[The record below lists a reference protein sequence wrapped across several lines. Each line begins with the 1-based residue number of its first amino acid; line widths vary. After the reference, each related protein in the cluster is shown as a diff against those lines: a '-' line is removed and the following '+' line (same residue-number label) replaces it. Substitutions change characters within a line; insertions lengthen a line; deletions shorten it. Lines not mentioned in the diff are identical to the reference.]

1 MKKLSLVS
9 LLLLAACAHNPSM
22 NTVIGG
28 GVGAAAGAA
37 VGYGVGGSTGAVV
50 GAAVGG
56 AAGAAVGSNTGR
68 PAPQQGGYDRG
79 DRREHDH
86 RDRHDRERGR
96 D

>member
-1 MKKLSLVS
+1 MKKIGLVAI
-9 LLLLAACAHNPSM
+9 LLLTACANPNM
-22 NTVIGG
+22 NTAIGG

-56 AAGAAVGSNTGR
+56 ATGAVIGNRQSAPAPRQQGSNRGN
-68 PAPQQGGYDRG
+68 RG
-79 DRREHDH
+79 DHGDH
-86 RDRHDRERGR
+86 GGHDRHD